1 MVMLIIPSLVGVTG
15 YGILQY
21 YLMIYERD
29 TGKNLIDT
37 YGFYGALSF
46 LHYLISIVAILVV
59 IVMFQNWKEMQEEQ
73 RGQELVLNQI
83 SDMKKHIEEVEKLY
97 RDIRS
102 MRHGIWEIIYRHWN
116 IWWHIIIWMMLQNTW
131 NI

>member
-1 MVMLIIPSLVGVTG
+1 MEEKRIQTLSLIH
-15 YGILQY
+15 IL
-21 YLMIYERD
+21 IV
-29 TGKNLIDT
+29 T

-97 RDIRS
+97 RDIQMCIRD
-102 MRHGIWEIIYRHWN
+102 RVHDTGIYSQRKRA
-116 IWWHIIIWMMLQNTW
+116 
-131 NI
+131 